1 MLCQMLLINV
11 SVNATQH
18 LKCLAA
24 HSLFLLSISVYHT
37 QHTMLI
43 NPIPFINMKTW
54 TYNVRDS
61 LNSITCANQSGCWP
75 IKNSNFFVVTMLE
88 GTLLGEHLQAQNE
101 LHTLI
106 YFQLSCLHY
115 FAH

>member
-1 MLCQMLLINV
+1 MLRINV
-11 SVNATQH
+11 FLNAIQH
-18 LKCLAA
+18 LECLAA
-24 HSLFLLSISVYHT
+24 HSLFLLSISYHT
-37 QHTMLI
+37 QHTVLI
-43 NPIPFINMKTW
+43 NPIPSINMKTW

-61 LNSITCANQSGCWP
+61 LNIITCANQSGCWP

-106 YFQLSCLHY
+106 DFKLSCLHY